1 MEKFDFRNTRVNA
14 GEVADAVNSGEKV
27 KIFLSGGKLKT
38 LLLALKESLGGVRVE
53 FEPTNAATREIC
65 LNTVGGAIL
74 GGVGGGVVSYLLRAG
89 GYAFPPLG
97 IAILLGGL
105 GGGAAGFFV
114 SRYKIKITKRGD
126 DIFEIDLHPAQGT

>member
-1 MEKFDFRNTRVNA
+1 MEKFDFRNTRVNV

-38 LLLALKESLGGVRVE
+38 LLLALKKSLGGVRVE

-65 LNTVGGAIL
+65 FNMVGGAIL
-74 GGVGGGVVSYLLRAG
+74 GGVGGAVVSYLLRAG
-89 GYAFPPLG
+89 GYAFPPLR
-97 IAILLGGL
+97 IAIVLGTL
-105 GGGAAGFFV
+105 GGGAAAFFV